1 LPPAILVRGAR
12 ANNLKNIDVDVPLWK
27 WVMLTGLSGSG
38 KSSLAISVLYGEGLR
53 RYLEGLSAYTRRR
66 IGQVGKPDVDSID
79 HLPSALA
86 LKQRPAVPGRRST
99 VGTMTELLNVVRLM
113 FSRLGSHVCPNGHR
127 LPAEFF
133 AGAQQSVR
141 CPTCSVVFE
150 VPSAESFAFNTLGM
164 CPGCDGLG
172 TRDEVD
178 LDTLVPDPSK
188 TVAGGAV
195 APWSLAGRGYMP
207 QVAAVM
213 GVRIDVPYRDLTAGE
228 QAIILDGPPEQHQV
242 TLTSKK
248 GRALDA
254 TMVYE
259 SGRRAVEQAVA
270 TSTSETT
277 RERLKR
283 FFTTD
288 VCPVCHG
295 TRLRPEALESML
307 LGRNV
312 AEVSHDT
319 LTDLMTFVTRVAAES
334 PTDMR
339 PVAKRLAT
347 ELADAA
353 APLLRLGL
361 EYLSLD
367 RRGGSLSTGERQRI
381 ELSSTLRARSTGMLY
396 VLDEPSVG
404 LHPAN
409 VDALATIVGGLV
421 HNGNS
426 VVMVDHDVAL
436 MRSADHIIEIGP
448 GSGRSGGTVVAQGT
462 ATTLAANTSSVT
474 GPFLLGDNLARV
486 RATRPDP
493 KAWLSFT
500 VDERYTLH
508 AVRARIPSERL
519 TVVTG
524 MSGSGKT
531 TLILDSLVPAFVD
544 DVAPPHVRITD
555 TGGIKRLKVID
566 SSPIGRNSRSTPAT
580 YCGAFDP
587 IRRLY
592 AQASGLPAANF
603 SYNTK
608 AGQCPA
614 CRGLGELSVDLQ
626 YLPDLVQTCPTCEG
640 ARYNPDTLA
649 VTVQGLSIAEV
660 LSLNVVGA
668 IDHFAGTAAVAAPLR
683 ALNDVGMGY
692 LCLGEPT
699 PGLSGGE
706 AQRLRLSG
714 GLRDPQSGTLYV
726 LDEPSIGLHPRDV
739 QTLLGVLDRLL
750 HLGATVVAIDHDL
763 DVIANADHVIDMGP
777 GGGPDGGRIIFAG
790 NPSQLAADE
799 TSVTG
804 RWLAAHLARHA

>member
-1 LPPAILVRGAR
+1 VSAPNLPPAILVRGAR

-66 IGQVGKPDVDSID
+66 IGQVGKPDVDSLD

-295 TRLRPEALESML
+295 TRLRPEALKSLL

-312 AEVSHDT
+312 AEVSRDT
-319 LTDLMTFVTRVAAES
+319 LTDLMTFVGRVAAES

-347 ELADAA
+347 ELADAV

-448 GSGRSGGTVVAQGT
+448 GSGRSGGTVVGQGT

-474 GPFLLGDNLARV
+474 GPFLLGDNPARV

-544 DVAPPHVRITD
+544 EVAPPHVRITD
-555 TGGIKRLKVID
+555 TGGHQ
-566 SSPIGRNSRSTPAT
+566 A
-580 YCGAFDP
+580 
-587 IRRLY
+587 
-592 AQASGLPAANF
+592 AQG
-603 SYNTK
+603 
-608 AGQCPA
+608 
-614 CRGLGELSVDLQ
+614 D
-626 YLPDLVQTCPTCEG
+626 
-640 ARYNPDTLA
+640 
-649 VTVQGLSIAEV
+649 
-660 LSLNVVGA
+660 
-668 IDHFAGTAAVAAPLR
+668 
-683 ALNDVGMGY
+683 
-692 LCLGEPT
+692 
-699 PGLSGGE
+699 
-706 AQRLRLSG
+706 
-714 GLRDPQSGTLYV
+714 
-726 LDEPSIGLHPRDV
+726 
-739 QTLLGVLDRLL
+739 
-750 HLGATVVAIDHDL
+750 
-763 DVIANADHVIDMGP
+763 
-777 GGGPDGGRIIFAG
+777 
-790 NPSQLAADE
+790 
-799 TSVTG
+799 
-804 RWLAAHLARHA
+804 